1 MHKYWLSSCYS
12 LSADWKEEII
22 LGHYVLYIVN
32 SLTGANNS
40 PAYGTNNL
48 LNIPRHHMQ
57 FFIYTCIL
65 CWFVF
70 KERKQGNLGQ
80 EIRLNLR
87 TQRAPLSLS

>member
-22 LGHYVLYIVN
+22 LGQYVLYIVN

-48 LNIPRHHMQ
+48 
-57 FFIYTCIL
+57 
-65 CWFVF
+65 
-70 KERKQGNLGQ
+70 
-80 EIRLNLR
+80 
-87 TQRAPLSLS
+87 